1 MPGSSH
7 IAWSFRQ
14 QDELVTNKI
23 DICKKTIPLKV
34 LAHSKN
40 LKNGRTEW
48 KSNSE
53 TAQPDHSVVQY

>member
-40 LKNGRTEW
+40 FKMERTEW